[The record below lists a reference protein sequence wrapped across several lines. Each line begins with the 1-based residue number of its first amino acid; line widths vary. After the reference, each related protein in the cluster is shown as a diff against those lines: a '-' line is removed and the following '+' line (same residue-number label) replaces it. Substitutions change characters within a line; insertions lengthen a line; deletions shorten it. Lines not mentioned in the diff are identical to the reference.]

1 MNVAKSTYPKFLKTI
16 SSVLSNS
23 LFQRVVRDD
32 DFEAIGKRAR
42 KYLEYNVN
50 QGIKTYYDFFEH
62 LYSSMLTNYRNEF
75 IYKNE
80 IVNKIL
86 LGKYSLNTTTI
97 LNEFRIGR
105 SIADLVML
113 NGTSVV
119 FEIKTEYDSP
129 ERLLSQISEY
139 RKSFLNIVIVT
150 HHSVADKYESF
161 LLKYDLNK
169 IGLLVLTSR
178 NTLTEII
185 KPIED
190 DTYLDISYMF
200 KCLRKNEYLKLV
212 KKYYGFVPNV
222 PNTKIFKEC
231 YKLAIEI
238 RHREFHDYMFYYL
251 KKRTLNEKKILSSS
265 EIPTFL
271 KHIAIC
277 SNFKKRD
284 LEKLNLFLNK
294 NL

>member
-1 MNVAKSTYPKFLKTI
+1 
-16 SSVLSNS
+16 
-23 LFQRVVRDD
+23 
-32 DFEAIGKRAR
+32 
-42 KYLEYNVN
+42 
-50 QGIKTYYDFFEH
+50 
-62 LYSSMLTNYRNEF
+62 
-75 IYKNE
+75 
-80 IVNKIL
+80 
-86 LGKYSLNTTTI
+86 
-97 LNEFRIGR
+97 
-105 SIADLVML
+105 
-113 NGTSVV
+113 
-119 FEIKTEYDSP
+119 
-129 ERLLSQISEY
+129 
-139 RKSFLNIVIVT
+139 
-150 HHSVADKYESF
+150 
-161 LLKYDLNK
+161 
-169 IGLLVLTSR
+169 
-178 NTLTEII
+178 
-185 KPIED
+185 
-190 DTYLDISYMF
+190 MF